1 MIPHNMEILGNILDS
16 ITQQRHIHSPEM
28 WVRFPNYEIEETETW
43 KCSTILQS
51 IPLIKM
57 MSQTAFWFRKLQGST
72 IPQITTINKHNYIIP
87 MRKLTKRKANG
98 DQVKIADN
106 DGIMSFVIRLEQ
118 IAPKWK
124 VKTNKH
130 ERKHFQ

>member
-1 MIPHNMEILGNILDS
+1 
-16 ITQQRHIHSPEM
+16 
-28 WVRFPNYEIEETETW
+28 
-43 KCSTILQS
+43 
-51 IPLIKM
+51 
-57 MSQTAFWFRKLQGST
+57 
-72 IPQITTINKHNYIIP
+72 